1 MITNYKPEY
10 SDMLTEHMSK
20 GLSLESFGEVINTNK
35 NELLNWL
42 NTYPDFKEAKEVGD
56 KKAIEWAEKQEI
68 SLPLFFYIKNRF
80 PDGWQNILAKKVTN
94 KETNKVTKHE

>member
-1 MITNYKPEY
+1 MTNYKPEY
-10 SDMLTEHMSK
+10 NEQLTEHLAQ
-20 GLSLESFGEVINTNK
+20 GFTLESFGEVINTNI

-56 KKAIEWAEKQEI
+56 KKEI

-80 PDGWQNILAKKVTN
+80 PDGWQNILAKKVTVN
-94 KETNKVTKHE
+94 E

>member
-1 MITNYKPEY
+1 MTNYKPEY
-10 SDMLTEHMSK
+10 NEQLTEHLAQ
-20 GLSLESFGEVINTNK
+20 GFTLESFGEVINTNK

-56 KKAIEWAEKQEI
+56 KKAIEWAESQEI

-80 PDGWQNILAKKVTN
+80 PDGWQNILAKKVTVN
-94 KETNKVTKHE
+94 ERE